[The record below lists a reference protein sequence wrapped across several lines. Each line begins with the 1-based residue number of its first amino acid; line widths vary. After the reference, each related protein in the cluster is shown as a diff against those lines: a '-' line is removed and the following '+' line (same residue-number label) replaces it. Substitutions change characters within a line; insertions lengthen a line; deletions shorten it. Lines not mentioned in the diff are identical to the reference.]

1 MPSAD
6 ATTPSELRKIGQER
20 FRIAWRDGHASEYTF
35 RYLRQN
41 CPCAACRN
49 EWTGV
54 RTLEPESVAADIACA
69 KVSIVGNYALHF
81 AFSDHHETG
90 IYSFQAL
97 REICPCPDCS
107 ARKA

>member
-1 MPSAD
+1 MNEPSQ
-6 ATTPSELRKIGQER
+6 LKKIGNDKFQ
-20 FRIAWRDGHASEYTF
+20 ITWKDGHVSNYTF

-54 RTLEPESVAADIACA
+54 RTLDPESIPSDLVAS
-69 KVSIVGNYALHF
+69 KVSVVGNYALHF

-90 IYSFQAL
+90 IYSFNTL
-97 REICPCPDCS
+97 RSLCPCGC
-107 ARKA
+107 A